1 MRCAAHQT
9 RVRAEVATARYAAE
23 MAWTLRGRD
32 DGDDGGGG
40 VLLGGPGE
48 GLPYADYASY
58 TAVACLPDGRFS
70 LACAD
75 TAADGPFSPGRR
87 SRFSPGLGLGLGL
100 RVRVRARV
108 TPGHPARR
116 RRESDASSPAC
127 GP

>member
-1 MRCAAHQT
+1 VRCAAHQT

-32 DGDDGGGG
+32 DGDDGGG

-75 TAADGPFSPGRR
+75 TAADGWHGGGVRLMDDSDVVLGRCE
-87 SRFSPGLGLGLGL
+87 LKALQ
-100 RVRVRARV
+100 A
-108 TPGHPARR
+108 
-116 RRESDASSPAC
+116 DATVS
-127 GP
+127 